1 MRPYPEEVVQ
11 ALQRGMV
18 SHFAPELRSTYAQS
32 QFGAA
37 AMLFGIALRDA
48 DTAAQD
54 LVSANAELR
63 GLLAEVESALG
74 SIDAARAEVG
84 RAALTKTPS
93 AAPDLKLS
101 SLRAEF
107 DGLRTVFSELAP
119 VLEPAG
125 EDAELAGLREVR
137 AKVYAWFAAD
147 ARKRT
152 VPLLNN

>member
-1 MRPYPEEVVQ
+1 MRPYPEEIMQ

-18 SHFAPELRSTYAQS
+18 SHFAPELRTTYAQS

-37 AMLFGIALRDA
+37 AMLFNVALRDV

-54 LVSANAELR
+54 LVTANAELR
-63 GLLAEVESALG
+63 ELLAEVEAALG
-74 SIDAARAEVG
+74 SIDGARAEVG
-84 RAALTKTPS
+84 RAALAKMPAV
-93 AAPDLKLS
+93 AADLRLS

-119 VLEPAG
+119 VIEPAG
-125 EDAELAGLREVR
+125 EDAALAGLREVR